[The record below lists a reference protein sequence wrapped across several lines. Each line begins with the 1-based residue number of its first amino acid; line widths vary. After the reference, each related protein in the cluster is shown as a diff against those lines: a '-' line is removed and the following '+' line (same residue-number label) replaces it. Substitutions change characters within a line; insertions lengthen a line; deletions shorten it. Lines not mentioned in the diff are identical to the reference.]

1 MGGRKEAVILQPR
14 MMNLVAMALFGTL
27 SIFVRGIAL
36 GSLEIAFWRGVIAIA
51 VLLVLRLV
59 TPKSTAPIPKRQ
71 KLILLLSGM
80 AVGIDWALLF
90 AAYQY
95 TSVAVATLA
104 YYFAPVLVMVLSPI
118 LFRERITAAQ
128 AICFLTATVGLV
140 LVIAGNADLS
150 AASLLGIGCSLAAA
164 CFYAAVV
171 LLNKYCTAG
180 TGIDRA
186 LLQFTGSSLLL
197 AILIPLRGG
206 FGILECDLP
215 SLGNLLI
222 VGVVYTGLAYWLY
235 FTSIRDLPGHQTAI
249 LSYVDPVVAI
259 FVSALYFGEA
269 TTVWQWVGA
278 VLILGGTA
286 LYQTLAA
293 RRPALR

>member
-1 MGGRKEAVILQPR
+1 MQPKV
-14 MMNLVAMALFGTL
+14 MNLLAMALFGTL

-51 VLLVLRLV
+51 VLLLLRLV
-59 TPKSTAPIPKRQ
+59 TPKSTAPIPRRQ
-71 KLILLLSGM
+71 KLVLLLSGM
-80 AVGIDWALLF
+80 AVGVNWALLF
-90 AAYQY
+90 VAYQY

-104 YYFAPVLVMVLSPI
+104 YYFAPVLVMVLSPV
-118 LFRERITAAQ
+118 LFRERFTAAQ
-128 AICFLTATVGLV
+128 GGCFLAATAGLV
-140 LVIAGNADLS
+140 LVIAGNEDLS
-150 AASLLGIGCSLAAA
+150 AANLLGVGCGLGAA
-164 CFYAAVV
+164 CLYACVV
-171 LLNKYCTAG
+171 LLNKCCPAG
-180 TGIDRA
+180 SGIDRS
-186 LLQFTGSSLLL
+186 LLQFAGSSILL

-206 FGILECDLP
+206 FHVLGCDLH

-259 FVSALYFGEA
+259 LVSALYFREA
-269 TTVWQWVGA
+269 TSVWQWVGA
-278 VLILGGTA
+278 ALILGCTA
-286 LYQTLAA
+286 LHQVLSV

>member
-1 MGGRKEAVILQPR
+1 

-36 GSLEIAFWRGVIAIA
+36 SSLEIAFWRGVIAIA
-51 VLLVLRLV
+51 VLFLLRLV
-59 TPKSTAPIPKRQ
+59 TPKSTAPIPRRQ
-71 KLILLLSGM
+71 KLVLILSGM
-80 AVGIDWALLF
+80 AVGIEWALLF

-104 YYFAPVLVMVLSPI
+104 YYFAPVLVMILSPI
-118 LFRERITAAQ
+118 LFRERVTAAQ
-128 AICFLTATVGLV
+128 GFCFLAATVGLV
-140 LVIAGNADLS
+140 LVIAGNQDLS
-150 AASLLGIGCSLAAA
+150 AASLLGVGCSLVAA
-164 CFYAAVV
+164 CFYACVV
-171 LLNKYCTAG
+171 LLNKCCSAG
-180 TGIDRA
+180 SGIDRSI
-186 LLQFTGSSLLL
+186 LQFFGSSLLL
-197 AILIPLRGG
+197 GILIPLRGG
-206 FGILECDLP
+206 FGILACDLP

-259 FVSALYFGEA
+259 LVSGLYFGEA
-269 TTVWQWVGA
+269 TSIWQWVGA
-278 VLILGGTA
+278 ILILGCT
-286 LYQTLAA
+286 TLQQWLAD